1 MVRNERTKR
10 KETPIQNQCA
20 DDEKEVIVHDCERK
34 DNTSTRTRSV
44 NDLHRIKAEL
54 TTLMKS

>member
-20 DDEKEVIVHDCERK
+20 DDEKEVIVHNCKRK
-34 DNTSTRTRSV
+34 DNTRTRSV

-54 TTLMKS
+54 TTLMKL